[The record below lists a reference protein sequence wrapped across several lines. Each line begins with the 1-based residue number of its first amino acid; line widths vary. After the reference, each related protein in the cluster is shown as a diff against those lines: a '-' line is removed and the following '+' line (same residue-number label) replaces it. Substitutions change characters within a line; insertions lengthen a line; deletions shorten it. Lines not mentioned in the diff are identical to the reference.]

1 MAFVPGVGLAL
12 TTATGAR
19 ALPALCRQ
27 HSPQHAATRT
37 VPNMEATSGGGG
49 GVQRRHS
56 RRVMLVGAAAAAAA
70 AGLTLVPPARAG
82 DLQPYKDIAKGFSI
96 MRPTAWNEFDASEGQ
111 YDVKWQ
117 DIIQPLEFVTVLTS
131 PVSKGKTIQSVGSVD
146 AVGEKVAS
154 SRGGQLVAA
163 AETAIEGIPAYVF
176 EIKKGPAH
184 QITLLT
190 ITKNKLYS
198 VNASASEQRW
208 TRRQKLLR
216 SVVESFHP
224 KL

>member
-12 TTATGAR
+12 TTATSAR
-19 ALPALCRQ
+19 ALPALCRR
-27 HSPQHAATRT
+27 PQHAATRT
-37 VPNMEATSGGGG
+37 VPHMAALT
-49 GVQRRHS
+49 GVQSLS
-56 RRVMLVGAAAAAAA
+56 RRGVLAGAAAAAAAA
-70 AGLTLVPPARAG
+70 AGLTLIPPARAG

-96 MRPTAWNEFDASEGQ
+96 MRPTAWNEFDSSEGQ

-131 PVSKGKTIQSVGSVD
+131 PVSKGKTIENIGAVD

-163 AETAIEGIPAYVF
+163 AETVIEGIPAYVF

-198 VNASASEQRW
+198 VNASAPEQRW
-208 TRRQKLLR
+208 TRRQQLLR
-216 SVVESFHP
+216 SVVESFRP